1 MNSTTD
7 IFLLTRRLFH
17 YAFVLAAFLTT
28 AGIITANSAH
38 AAIFVVSNTNDDG
51 AGSFRRAV
59 EDANDR
65 LGPDLIKFDIS
76 GTGIKTITLQVDFAG
91 IHSRI
96 DIVDTVIIDGW
107 SQGGGNYQGPPLIE
121 LRCVG
126 TANSCLAF
134 ITDEFRPSD
143 ASNSLLRG
151 IIISEAGGRA
161 LNISGTAS
169 QPVDHVTVQG
179 CYIGTNASGT
189 GAGHVGGVGILMQ
202 RGSHHQI
209 GGAQASQRNV
219 ISSTSPAEFSEP
231 AIRITTSDHNIIEG
245 NYIGLDQT
253 GSAVL
258 RNGNG
263 LVLFRS
269 NDNRIGGT
277 APGQRNVISGN
288 LRNGVEVFGSNNS
301 VEGNYIGT
309 LADGVSPAGNGN
321 WGVVIGGDSIV
332 PTSKNN
338 IGGGT
343 SAAGNVIC
351 DNGIGPPFDGG
362 GDGGGILLLQHTS
375 LNTIKNNLIGVGVG
389 RTSVGNHGEGILIQ
403 DSSLNSIGG
412 IATLGRFSLSMGN
425 TIRFNSRAGIRIV
438 KGGGNHLSGNSIW
451 DNGGRSGLGI
461 DLSPLDVLG
470 VTANDDCDLDAGPNR
485 LQNFPVIDRVV
496 VSSSGVVTIEGVLRS
511 SPPGIVS
518 PGIPTRAGNGKYA
531 IEFFANHACSGLGN
545 GQGETFLGST
555 TVSLKPKSCSARF
568 RTTLNVQ
575 LRPGIVITA
584 TATDSLN
591 NTSEFSE
598 CFPVVGGG
606 F

>member
-7 IFLLTRRLFH
+7 IFRLTRGLFH

-51 AGSFRRAV
+51 QGSFRRAV

-65 LGPDLIKFDIS
+65 LGPDLIKFEIS
-76 GTGIKTITLQVDFAG
+76 GTGIKTITLQVDYAG
-91 IHSRI
+91 LHSRI
-96 DIVDTVIIDGW
+96 DILDTVIIDGW
-107 SQGGGNYQGPPLIE
+107 TQGPANYQGPPLIE
-121 LRCVG
+121 FRCVG
-126 TANSCLAF
+126 NANFCLTF
-134 ITDEFRPSD
+134 TSDDFRPSN

-151 IIISEAGGRA
+151 IIISEAGGA

-169 QPVDHVTVQG
+169 QTVDHVTVQG

-189 GAGHVGGVGILMQ
+189 GAGQVGGIGILMQ
-202 RGSHHQI
+202 SGSRHQI

-219 ISSTSPAEFSEP
+219 ISSTAPEPNPRP
-231 AIRITTSDHNIIEG
+231 AIQITHSDHNIIEG
-245 NYIGLDQT
+245 NYIGLDRT
-253 GSAVL
+253 GSVVL
-258 RNGNG
+258 PNGGG
-263 LVLFRS
+263 LFLNRS
-269 NDNRIGGT
+269 NNNRIGGT

-288 LRNGVEVFGSNNS
+288 LRNGVAVFGSNNS
-301 VEGNYIGT
+301 VLGNYIGT
-309 LADGVSPAGNGN
+309 LADGVSAAGNGM
-321 WGVVIGGDSIV
+321 WGVVIGGDSVV

-338 IGGGT
+338 IGGAT

-351 DNGIGPPFDGG
+351 DNGNGPPTDGG
-362 GDGGGILLLQHTS
+362 GGGGGIVLATHTS
-375 LNTIKNNLIGVGVG
+375 RNTIKNNLIGVGAVG

-412 IATLGRFSLSMGN
+412 IATLGRFSLGGGN
-425 TIRFNSRAGIRIV
+425 TIMFNSRAGIRIV
-438 KGGGNHLSGNSIW
+438 KGTRNHLSGNSIW
-451 DNGGRSGLGI
+451 DNGGSGSGLGI

-470 VTANDDCDLDAGPNR
+470 VTANDDCDVDTGPNR

-496 VSSSGVVTIEGVLRS
+496 SSPSGVTIEGVLRS

-518 PGIPTRAGNGKYA
+518 PGIPTRASNGKYE
-531 IEFFANHACSGLGN
+531 IEFFSNKACSRLGN

-555 TVSLKPKSCSARF
+555 TVSLKSKSCSARF

-575 LRPGIVITA
+575 LRPGMVITA

-591 NTSEFSE
+591 NTSEFSQ